1 MGHEGLEMTFALGLI
16 CGLALGA
23 AAGWCAAMLVKRGL

>member
-1 MGHEGLEMTFALGLI
+1 MSFALGLI

-23 AAGWCAAMLVKRGL
+23 AAGWCAAMLVHRGL